1 MLASV
6 ADFPTQ
12 PSPVGTIFA
21 EGASDNASVTPDPE
35 AGAGYPIAHFAS
47 NLVDLLIKPGS
58 AVNLNVEP
66 LDSPEAHRHEPG
78 LKYMLTELLCHGVVE
93 VPLRV
98 RMVHIDKVD
107 VKIPLAAL
115 RDGLF
120 EVVVDGVDVLLEL
133 QPVAEWDVNASRN
146 LNEHRI
152 HKALRKLVESHEAV
166 ASKQRAQTSKFNVG
180 RLRGNLIEYVK
191 EKVLTAA
198 SASAL

>member
-1 MLASV
+1 MDGKLNDAIEQQITKKLHTYFDFDQDPSDGNLALRNIR
-6 ADFPTQ
+6 
-12 PSPVGTIFA
+12 G
-21 EGASDNASVTPDPE
+21 
-35 AGAGYPIAHFAS
+35 
-47 NLVDLLIKPGS
+47 KP
-58 AVNLNVEP
+58 A
-66 LDSPEAHRHEPG
+66 A
-78 LKYMLTELLCHGVVE
+78 LTELLCHGVVE

-107 VKIPLAAL
+107 VKIPWAAL

-166 ASKQRAQTSKFNVG
+166 ASKQREQTSKFNVG